1 MLKHINWTRVL
12 TILLVILA
20 SYAILY
26 ITGTILVRFAGAV
39 FLFVLGAIL
48 AYILSPLVNRLELAF
63 HARWLAI
70 LLSYLLVAAALLGL
84 AVMLFSPFVQQ
95 SQSLIDNL
103 HNPSSSSMER
113 VGRIQHDAISLRT
126 ILDHQRHQV
135 LSGGSISK
143 TGVSQTSAR
152 VDSLAAELRTLLRKG
167 PLRAPKPRQQANARQ
182 RGAAPPLQTRV
193 PPSYVNS
200 VLAPLLRVKANYDQ
214 IGAGS
219 VDVPVAQI
227 IAADKNARQVD
238 AAARAMYHT
247 VSTTPILLLDAQTW
261 LDDHHVRV
269 DLSSKFGQVAHEIS
283 SQGTSVLD
291 NAITILS
298 ETATIL
304 LDTILVLIISI
315 YLLSDGGRIIR
326 ASVTLVP
333 ADMREQAWFFIG
345 SLDKVLGG
353 YIRGQIFLSALAGV
367 LGGGGAAILGVP
379 YPLLIGIMTFILE
392 SVPVIGPMVAVVPA
406 VAISLVFTPPLTSA
420 ALLVWFI
427 VYQQVVTNI
436 LGPRIFGMAVGI
448 HPLEALAAVLIGYPL
463 GGLLGAFLA
472 VPIAGILH
480 ILAKEAYAYFV
491 LGHALPTAPV
501 PGDAEEADASAETA
515 KSVPVA
521 R

>member
-1 MLKHINWTRVL
+1 MKHINWTRVL

-20 SYAILY
+20 AYAILY
-26 ITGTILVRFAGAV
+26 ITGTILVRFAGAI

-48 AYILSPLVNRLELAF
+48 AYILSPLVNRLEVAF

-70 LLSYLLVAAALLGL
+70 LLSYVLVAAALLAL
-84 AVMLFSPFVQQ
+84 AVMLFSPFIQQ

-113 VGRIQHDAISLRT
+113 VARIQRDATGLRT
-126 ILDHQRHQV
+126 VLDHQRRRV
-135 LSGGSISK
+135 LSGGSIAN
-143 TGVSQTSAR
+143 TTVSETSAR
-152 VDSLAAELRTLLRKG
+152 INTLTTELRTLLKKG
-167 PLRAPKPRQQANARQ
+167 PLRAPKPRQEANPRQ
-182 RGAAPPLQTRV
+182 RGGAPPLQTRV

-200 VLAPLLRVKANYDQ
+200 VLAPLLRAKASYDEVGS
-214 IGAGS
+214 GA
-219 VDVPVAQI
+219 VAVPVAQI
-227 IAADKNARQVD
+227 VAADTNARQAD

-261 LDDHHVRV
+261 LDDHHVKI
-269 DLSSKFGQVAHEIS
+269 DLSSKFGQVAHQIS

-326 ASVTLVP
+326 ASVNLVP
-333 ADMREQAWFFIG
+333 TDMREQAWFFIG
-345 SLDKVLGG
+345 SLDSVLGG

-367 LGGGGAAILGVP
+367 LGGGGAAVLGVP

-406 VAISLVFTPPLTSA
+406 VAISMVFDPPLTTA

-427 VYQQVVTNI
+427 VYQQIVTNI

-480 ILAKEAYAYFV
+480 ILVKEAYAYFV

-501 PGDAEEADASAETA
+501 PGEVAEEEATTEPPPPVS
-515 KSVPVA
+515 VA

>member
-1 MLKHINWTRVL
+1 
-12 TILLVILA
+12 
-20 SYAILY
+20 
-26 ITGTILVRFAGAV
+26 
-39 FLFVLGAIL
+39 
-48 AYILSPLVNRLELAF
+48 
-63 HARWLAI
+63 
-70 LLSYLLVAAALLGL
+70 
-84 AVMLFSPFVQQ
+84 
-95 SQSLIDNL
+95 
-103 HNPSSSSMER
+103 
-113 VGRIQHDAISLRT
+113 
-126 ILDHQRHQV
+126 
-135 LSGGSISK
+135 
-143 TGVSQTSAR
+143 
-152 VDSLAAELRTLLRKG
+152 
-167 PLRAPKPRQQANARQ
+167 
-182 RGAAPPLQTRV
+182 
-193 PPSYVNS
+193 
-200 VLAPLLRVKANYDQ
+200 
-214 IGAGS
+214 
-219 VDVPVAQI
+219 
-227 IAADKNARQVD
+227 
-238 AAARAMYHT
+238 MYHT

-261 LDDHHVRV
+261 LDEHHIRV

-326 ASVTLVP
+326 ASVNLVP
-333 ADMREQAWFFIG
+333 LDMREQAWFFIG

-367 LGGGGAAILGVP
+367 LGGGGAAVLGVP

-406 VAISLVFTPPLTSA
+406 VAISMVFDPPLTTA
-420 ALLVWFI
+420 ALLLWFI

-480 ILAKEAYAYFV
+480 ILVKEAYAYFV

-501 PGDAEEADASAETA
+501 PGETEEEDASDEAP
-515 KSVPVA
+515 KSVSVA